1 MLYPMV
7 AMVLLTF
14 VVGAITVKVRFSSVK
29 SGEVSAK
36 YYKLM
41 HGKDIPEIVTKTTRC
56 FNNQFEIPLLF
67 YVACTLYIS
76 LGIES
81 LAGLIFAWLFVLL
94 RCIHAYVHLTYN
106 HIIHRMSVFW
116 LAFISVVILWLNLVA
131 NQI

>member
-14 VVGAITVKVRFSSVK
+14 IVGAIAVKVRFASVK
-29 SGEVSAK
+29 GGEVSAK

-41 HGKDIPEIVTKTTRC
+41 NGEDVPEIVTKTTRC
-56 FNNQFEIPLLF
+56 FNNQFEIPVLF

-76 LGIES
+76 LDIES
-81 LAGLIFAWLFVLL
+81 LAGVILAWLFFAL
-94 RCIHAYVHLTYN
+94 RCIHAYIHLTYN

-116 LAFISVVILWLNLVA
+116 LAFVSVIILWLNLVA
-131 NQI
+131 NKI